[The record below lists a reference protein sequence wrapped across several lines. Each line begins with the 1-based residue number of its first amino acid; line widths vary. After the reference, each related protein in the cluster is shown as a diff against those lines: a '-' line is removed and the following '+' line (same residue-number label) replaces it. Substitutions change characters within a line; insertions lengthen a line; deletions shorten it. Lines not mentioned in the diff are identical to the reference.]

1 VAPMENGPH
10 NTTNPIYNIRRKK
23 KKRDKYED
31 KKRKEI
37 I

>member
-1 VAPMENGPH
+1 VAPMENGQH
-10 NTTNPIYNIRRKK
+10 NKTNPIYKKKRKK

>member
-23 KKRDKYED
+23 KKEINTRIRNE
-31 KKRKEI
+31 KK
-37 I
+37 